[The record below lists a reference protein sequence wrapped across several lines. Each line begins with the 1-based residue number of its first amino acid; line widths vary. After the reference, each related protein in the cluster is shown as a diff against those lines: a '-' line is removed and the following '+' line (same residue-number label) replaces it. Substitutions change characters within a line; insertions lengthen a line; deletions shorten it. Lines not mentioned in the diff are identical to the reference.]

1 MHIVGEEHEGTL
13 DGVKSHTGGNW
24 NSLWG
29 TSLAAMKRRQM
40 EARLFEAWKFKL
52 RSLGFIL

>member
-13 DGVKSHTGGNW
+13 DGKKSHTGGNW

-40 EARLFEAWKFKL
+40 EANCSRPGN
-52 RSLGFIL
+52 SS